1 MKQHKINKFCILF
14 LILYSLVKSWYDKR
28 NFKLFILQGCKPK
41 LVQMIGDKYI
51 LTPKILKGAFF
62 RPKSHLK
69 INEAYIGNL
78 RS

>member
-1 MKQHKINKFCILF
+1 
-14 LILYSLVKSWYDKR
+14 
-28 NFKLFILQGCKPK
+28 
-41 LVQMIGDKYI
+41 MIGDKYI